1 MWMDPFTDTYVI
13 LLSNSVHPH
22 LKAAIT
28 PLRSRVASVA
38 AAGLDLPEIRRPSCP
53 KHRYCQIQPT
63 VAAEASAWRM
73 CSTALMSYCR
83 KSFRSCGANVSV

>member
-1 MWMDPFTDTYVI
+1 MATLVLREHRCGWIHSPTRYVI

-38 AAGLDLPEIRRPSCP
+38 AAGLDLPEVGAQAVLSSDVRT
-53 KHRYCQIQPT
+53 QPI
-63 VAAEASAWRM
+63 VAAEAR
-73 CSTALMSYCR
+73 
-83 KSFRSCGANVSV
+83 G

>member
-28 PLRSRVASVA
+28 SLRSRVASVA
-38 AAGLDLPEIRRPSCP
+38 AAGLDLPEIGDPSCP
-53 KHRYCQIQPT
+53 KQRYVRSPTHRP
-63 VAAEASAWRM
+63 AEASA
-73 CSTALMSYCR
+73 
-83 KSFRSCGANVSV
+83 GACA